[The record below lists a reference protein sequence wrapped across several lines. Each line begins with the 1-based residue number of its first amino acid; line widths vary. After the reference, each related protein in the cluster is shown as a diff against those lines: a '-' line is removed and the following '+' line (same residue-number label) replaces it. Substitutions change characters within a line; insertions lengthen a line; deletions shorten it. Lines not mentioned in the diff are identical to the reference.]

1 MPGEK
6 LDLKESGGGGGGGG
20 GVGKEEEEEQ
30 GREEGVQIKPCL
42 MRKVCAY

>member
-6 LDLKESGGGGGGGG
+6 LDLKESGGGGG